1 MRATTR
7 AIVALGER
15 CLLFNARCHPSRGDQ
30 LNGQKRFR
38 WVAHVDEQVGMVLH
52 WIPRIAEVISA
63 KSLSRGDEKAPLP
76 QGAKDTRVRK
86 PTWLLF
92 LKLLCREWR
101 QILLSE
107 SGIRHRDRPKPL
119 KRPIQVRHT

>member
-63 KSLSRGDEKAPLP
+63 KSLQVKRGRLGGVGWGLD
-76 QGAKDTRVRK
+76 G
-86 PTWLLF
+86 
-92 LKLLCREWR
+92 
-101 QILLSE
+101 
-107 SGIRHRDRPKPL
+107 G
-119 KRPIQVRHT
+119 